1 MQFPTVSG
9 SNLQRRRY
17 RPPGDLEG
25 ELNLLL
31 TQSYQD
37 TVSVPHS
44 HDGRPV
50 YLQPDDA
57 SEAHFFVP
65 A

>member
-9 SNLQRRRY
+9 PNLEGGRY
-17 RPPGDLEG
+17 HLPGDLEG
-25 ELNLLL
+25 DLNLLL
-31 TQSYQD
+31 TRSYQD

-44 HDGRPV
+44 HDARPV
-50 YLQPDDA
+50 YLKPDDA